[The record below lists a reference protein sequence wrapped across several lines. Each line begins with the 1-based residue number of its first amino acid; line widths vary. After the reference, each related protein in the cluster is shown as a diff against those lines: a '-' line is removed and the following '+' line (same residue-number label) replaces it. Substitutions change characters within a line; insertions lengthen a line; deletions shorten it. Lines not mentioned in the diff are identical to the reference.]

1 MVASSTPVSDRGSS
15 DEGSL
20 FSRSQVVSRILELN
34 PTTCVSF
41 LDSFSNASLGQ
52 YLARLNVAQEPRP
65 VIHGSGAGRRGW
77 IRVGGVPAILCRE
90 SDDAPS
96 S

>member
-1 MVASSTPVSDRGSS
+1 MVASSAPTSDRGTS

-34 PTTCVSF
+34 PTTSVSF
-41 LDSFSNASLGQ
+41 LDSFSSESLGQ

-65 VIHGSGAGRRGW
+65 VIPGRGRGW